1 LNAVMHERR
10 RGPRAAVAILF
21 AVAVACSADDDT
33 AVDNAGADTG
43 GGAGGRE
50 VDTAEAAAPLTA
62 TLQRSTLFETHR
74 SLRLTLTNGGN
85 RDLEIAAVQ
94 LSSPL
99 FEPAP
104 PQVRDVPVAAS
115 DRVAIPLPFGTP
127 RCGDVADERPEVI
140 ARTAGE
146 DVRVAIE
153 ERPDGLL
160 SKLRDIEC
168 AASAVLASVDLRL
181 GDTWNRTEPRT
192 IEGEIELAQ
201 RRSGA
206 TAVLEEV
213 SGNVIFTVTTA
224 DAEGSAIEVTDD
236 TRSASGPIAI
246 TASRCDPHA
255 LIEYKRTFILSAYVA
270 LNGGERTRVDI
281 TAQGGARRALEELLR
296 SCIG

>member
-1 LNAVMHERR
+1 MRGAASIGVAV
-10 RGPRAAVAILF
+10 LF
-21 AVAVACSADDDT
+21 AVAVGCSGDDD
-33 AVDNAGADTG
+33 AGS
-43 GGAGGRE
+43 GAGTD
-50 VDTAEAAAPLTA
+50 VAAGEGQPEAPLTA

-74 SLRLTLTNGGN
+74 SLRLTVTNGGT
-85 RDLEIAAVQ
+85 RDIEIEAVQ
-94 LSSPL
+94 LDSPH
-99 FEPAP
+99 FELAP

-127 RCGDVADERPEVI
+127 QCGDVADDQPEVI
-140 ARTAGE
+140 ARIAGD

-153 ERPDGLL
+153 ERPVGLL
-160 SKLRDIEC
+160 SELRDIEC

-201 RRSGA
+201 RSPGA

-213 SGNVIFTVTTA
+213 RGNVIFTVSSA
-224 DAEGSAIEVTDD
+224 DAAGSAVEVSDD
-236 TRSASGPIAI
+236 APAASGPIAI

-270 LNGGERTRVDI
+270 LNGGDRTRVDI

-296 SCIG
+296 SCMG

>member
-1 LNAVMHERR
+1 M
-10 RGPRAAVAILF
+10 RGAASIAVAVLF
-21 AVAVACSADDDT
+21 AVAVGCSGDDDGT
-33 AVDNAGADTG
+33 RSGAGTDAAAGEAEG
-43 GGAGGRE
+43 GGGE
-50 VDTAEAAAPLTA
+50 PAASLTA

-74 SLRLTLTNGGN
+74 SLRLTVTNGGN
-85 RDLEIAAVQ
+85 QDLEIAAVQ
-94 LSSPL
+94 LDSPQ
-99 FEPAP
+99 FELAP

-115 DRVAIPLPFGTP
+115 ERVAIPLPFGTP
-127 RCGDVADERPEVI
+127 QCGDIADEGPEVI
-140 ARTAGE
+140 ARIAGE

-160 SKLRDIEC
+160 SELRDIEC

-181 GDTWNRTEPRT
+181 GDTWSRTEPRT
-192 IEGEIELAQ
+192 IEGEIELDQ
-201 RRSGA
+201 RSSGA
-206 TAVLEEV
+206 TAVVEEV
-213 SGNVIFTVTTA
+213 RGNVIFTVSSA
-224 DAEGSAIEVTDD
+224 DAADSAIEVSDD

-255 LIEYKRTFILSAYVA
+255 LIEYKRTFILSAYVT

>member
-1 LNAVMHERR
+1 MRGAASFAGAV
-10 RGPRAAVAILF
+10 LF
-21 AVAVACSADDDT
+21 AVAVGCSGDDDVGT
-33 AVDNAGADTG
+33 RS
-43 GGAGGRE
+43 GAGTDAAAGE
-50 VDTAEAAAPLTA
+50 GEGGSGEPAAPLTA

-74 SLRLTLTNGGN
+74 SLRLTVTNGGN
-85 RDLEIAAVQ
+85 QDLEIAAVQ
-94 LSSPL
+94 LDSPQ
-99 FEPAP
+99 FELAP

-127 RCGDVADERPEVI
+127 QCGDVADERPEVI
-140 ARTAGE
+140 ARIAGE
-146 DVRVAIE
+146 DVRMAIE

-160 SKLRDIEC
+160 SELRDIEC

-192 IEGEIELAQ
+192 IEGKIELDQ
-201 RRSGA
+201 RSSGA

-213 SGNVIFTVTTA
+213 RGNVIFTVRSA
-224 DAEGSAIEVTDD
+224 DAGGSAIEVSDD
-236 TRSASGPIAI
+236 TPSASGPIAI

-255 LIEYKRTFILSAYVA
+255 LIEYKRTFIISAYVA

-296 SCIG
+296 SCMG